1 LYFVKYFLNVL
12 LAVGLLGTPVLL
24 IAGSPSQSGFFENDI
39 AFEKHPDRRNAFRYI
54 KKDLNLG
61 DYNKVAIAPVE
72 IWIHPESSY
81 KGVQANNIKAI
92 SDQLRQ
98 ILISTL
104 EPDYPV
110 VKQTGA
116 KTIAVRLAVTGIKL
130 KKKKKKSFISYM
142 PIGMAIGAVQD
153 EMLSKT
159 TLSDAIIE
167 AELVDGKTGVRI
179 AALIDRNMAADLSGQ
194 SHSWDEIVKVFEYYA
209 KRFKKSLDE
218 SR

>member
-1 LYFVKYFLNVL
+1 MKYLLSVL
-12 LAVGLLGTPVLL
+12 LTVSLFGTPVLL
-24 IAGSPSQSGFFENDI
+24 IAGAPSQSGFFEGDI

-72 IWIHPESSY
+72 IWIHPDSPY
-81 KGVQANNIKAI
+81 KGIQANSIKAI

-98 ILISTL
+98 VLISTL

-110 VKQTGA
+110 VNRAGA
-116 KTIAVRLAVTGIKL
+116 KTIGVRLAVTGIKV
-130 KKKKKKSFISYM
+130 KKKGRSLFSYM
-142 PIGMAIGAVQD
+142 PIGMAVSAMQD
-153 EMLSKT
+153 EVVSNT

-167 AELVDGKTGVRI
+167 ADLVDIQTGERI
-179 AALIDRNMAADLSGQ
+179 AALVDRNMAADLSGESQ
-194 SHSWDEIVKVFEYYA
+194 SWNEIEKTFEYYA
-209 KRFKKSLDE
+209 KRFKKRLDE

>member
-1 LYFVKYFLNVL
+1 MYFVKYLLNVL
-12 LAVGLLGTPVLL
+12 IAVGLLGTPVLL
-24 IAGSPSQSGFFENDI
+24 IAGAPSQSGFFENDI
-39 AFEKHPDRRNAFRYI
+39 AFEKHPDRRNAFRYL

-72 IWIHPESSY
+72 IWIHPDSSY

-98 ILISTL
+98 VLISTL

-110 VKQTGA
+110 VNRAGA
-116 KTIAVRLAVTGIKL
+116 KTIGVRLAVTGIKL
-130 KKKKKKSFISYM
+130 KKKKKSFFSYM

-167 AELVDGKTGVRI
+167 AELVDIQTGERI
-179 AALIDRNMAADLSGQ
+179 AALVDRNMAADLSGESQ
-194 SHSWDEIVKVFEYYA
+194 SWNEIEKTFEYYA
-209 KRFKKSLDE
+209 KRFKKRLDE